1 MRRYFITIETAPR
14 QTALSQRVLHW
25 LTSNY
30 ERCVF
35 SEEQLAV
42 LPTVLEDYM
51 KSLLAAHRKWKPLHI
66 STRGFVP
73 RSVPGV
79 PNVVRNDRPKVDILL
94 LDIPTVYLTI
104 TATQI
109 RSDRTQEGGEE

>member
-1 MRRYFITIETAPR
+1 MRRYVITIEAAPR

-30 ERCVF
+30 DRCVV
-35 SEEQLAV
+35 SEKELAD
-42 LPTVLEDYM
+42 LPTVLEDNM
-51 KSLLAAHRKWKPLHI
+51 GQLLATHRKWKPLHI

-73 RSVPGV
+73 RSVPGA